1 MINLNQIQITD
12 ADIAKVEKHFGFM
25 FNEEQKKV
33 IRTWD
38 TVNIQACPGSG
49 KTTTLAAKLMI
60 LAEKLPKSFQQG
72 ICIITHTNTAVDEI
86 KKKLGTYVNFYNNYP
101 HHFGTIQSFVDKYL
115 AIPAYKLQYKQS
127 PKIDTDLCYEKVD
140 RKGKNEYGATTYL
153 NNKNIDSIGELFF
166 NIHNFDISK
175 KLQDREPVVGTH
187 TTTYKTVLKV
197 KNEIL
202 SEGYLKYDE
211 AYSLSFKYLRENSH
225 LSHLFSR
232 RFPLVLID
240 EMQDM
245 ETHQSKLINDLFGN
259 RNTIVQKIGDIN
271 QSIFSPSPEQEKS
284 DWDTTTNSLN
294 LNNTT
299 RLSHHLAEI
308 VKPICLSPQSM
319 EGSWNPH
326 PIIKPTI
333 IVFADDTKEK
343 VKEKFVELIISH
355 KLNDLTNVL
364 FKATGYRRSSV
375 PDDKLNINSYWSDF
389 NKNTS
394 IKTREEFDNLFS
406 YLEKCQTLKS
416 EKNVKDIRKTMLN
429 AICKALKLAEIKN
442 PLTNYYFTPFTFTQY
457 FSFEKEIENK
467 QLNTNLSKWI
477 LDFRHTPELRTKIAD
492 YIKFLLSIFQKQSTT
507 KFDRFLTDTILANQ
521 PQQDSRQVYE
531 HQDIQVLFDTIHG
544 VKGETHTATLYLETY
559 LQQVYDIG
567 GKILPYIL
575 NPEKP
580 DSACKK
586 RLPHAYVAMS
596 RATHFLCL
604 AVHSDRFKDSTK
616 AYFEDGKNGWEVKDL
631 NSANFNSEKID

>member
-1 MINLNQIQITD
+1 MFNLSQIQVTD
-12 ADIAKVEKHFGFM
+12 ADIAKVEKHFGFT
-25 FNEEQKKV
+25 FNEEQKIV

-49 KTTTLAAKLMI
+49 KTTTLVAKLII

-86 KKKLGTYVNFYNNYP
+86 KKKLGTYANFYSNYP

-127 PKIDTDLCYEKVD
+127 PKIDTDLCHEKVD
-140 RKGKNEYGATTYL
+140 KKGQNEYGATSYL
-153 NNKNIDSIGELFF
+153 NRKKIDSIGELFF

-175 KLQDREPVVGTH
+175 KLQDTEAVVGPH
-187 TTTYKTVLKV
+187 TPTYKTILNV
-197 KNEIL
+197 KTKIL

-211 AYSLSFKYLRENSH
+211 AYSLAFKHLRGFPQLNE
-225 LSHLFSR
+225 LFSK
-232 RFPLVLID
+232 RFPLVFID

-259 RNTIVQKIGDIN
+259 GTAVIQKIGDIN
-271 QSIFSPSPEQEKS
+271 QSIFSPSSEQEKS
-284 DWDTTTNSLN
+284 DWDTSTNSLS
-294 LNNTT
+294 LDSTT

-319 EGSWNPH
+319 KGNWNPY
-326 PIIKPTI
+326 PLIKPTI
-333 IVFADDTKEK
+333 IVFDDDTKVK
-343 VKEKFVELIISH
+343 VKEQFVQLIISH
-355 KLNDLTNVL
+355 KLNNLPNAI
-364 FKATGYRRSSV
+364 FKATGYRRSLV
-375 PDDKLNINSYWSDF
+375 ADDKLNINSYWSDF
-389 NKNTS
+389 NKNAS
-394 IKTREEFDNLFS
+394 IKTREEFDNLFP
-406 YLEKCQTLKS
+406 YLEKCQILKS
-416 EKNVKDIRKTMLN
+416 EKNVKEIRKTLLS
-429 AICKALKLAEIKN
+429 AICKALKLVEIKN

-457 FSFEKEIENK
+457 FSFEKEVENK
-467 QLNTNLSKWI
+467 QLNINLSKWI
-477 LDFRHTPELRTKIAD
+477 LGFQHTPELSTEIAD
-492 YIKFLLSIFQKQSTT
+492 YIKFLLSIFQKQLNT
-507 KFDRFLTDTILANQ
+507 KLHKFLVDLTSATQIQKQSN
-521 PQQDSRQVYE
+521 QVYE
-531 HQDIQVLFDTIHG
+531 HQKVQVQFNTIHG

-575 NPEKP
+575 NPKKP

-604 AVHSDRFKDSTK
+604 AVHIDRFKDGTK
-616 AYFEDGKNGWEVKDL
+616 AYFEDGKSGWEVI
-631 NSANFNSEKID
+631 FI